1 MGFRFIKHTFEDGQV
16 IEATKVVENMKVF
29 AHEINGNLDRENLPL
44 DAINS
49 SYTQCED
56 GCFNVVSRDLL
67 GESSSWDGATGASSG
82 GGSLSF
88 ENFSVKY
95 HPILSKTIEVPVDSL
110 IIAHFGC
117 WYLWGIVK
125 TEAEAILTGLHQ
137 AYLNQAID
145 LGSSSLVT
153 TYDNI
158 GEFFVDFRLRIN
170 GEVVCLA
177 PQFSFLRRVNS
188 VNMNGVLP
196 VAAGKC
202 EILVEAKLYR
212 LVSEGAGR
220 KETVTKSKA
229 FYVQFA
235 RHAGHLITQIK
246 KR

>member
-67 GESSSWDGATGASSG
+67 GASWTGH
-82 GGSLSF
+82 LSF

-117 WYLWGIVK
+117 WYMWGIDG
-125 TEAEAILTGLHQ
+125 TEAEAILTGLHSS
-137 AYLNQAID
+137 YLNQAID

-229 FYVQFA
+229 FYVQFS